1 MAAKNKSMNMSNQ
14 NQNGGE
20 MGGGFTED
28 EANKK
33 RLRKENGVSQ
43 SLYCIY

>member
-1 MAAKNKSMNMSNQ
+1 
-14 NQNGGE
+14 

-43 SLYCIY
+43 SLYCIYQLICRKWKSTMQ